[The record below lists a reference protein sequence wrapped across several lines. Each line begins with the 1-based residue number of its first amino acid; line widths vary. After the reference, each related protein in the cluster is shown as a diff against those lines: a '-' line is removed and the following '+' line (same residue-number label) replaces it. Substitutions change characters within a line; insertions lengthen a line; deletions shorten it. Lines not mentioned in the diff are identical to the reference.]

1 MYFVVQSSFLITMEL
16 LLNND
21 DLTRLTEAALAGKA
35 KVRNVECGPDRL
47 KLKLAL
53 GVLPAGVEFTGF
65 RLETGAVSCRIV
77 GALATKV
84 LALFREK
91 VEQAGV
97 RVTGDQLRLPLP
109 EALTTAGEITALEVS
124 APGIRLKGRLKDLAG
139 LLAQA
144 RIASS

>member
-16 LLNND
+16 LLNNED
-21 DLTRLTEAALAGKA
+21 ITRLAEAALAGKA

-53 GVLPAGVEFTGF
+53 GVLPASVEFTAF

-97 RVTGDQLRLPLP
+97 QVAGDQLRMPLP
-109 EALTTAGEITALEVS
+109 EALTSAGEATALEVS
-124 APGIRLKGRLKDLAG
+124 SAGIRLKGRLKDVSRLLSQAG
-139 LLAQA
+139 
-144 RIASS
+144 ITS

>member
-1 MYFVVQSSFLITMEL
+1 MEL
-16 LLNND
+16 LLNNED
-21 DLTRLTEAALAGKA
+21 ITRLAEAALAGKA
-35 KVRNVECGPDRL
+35 KVRNVESGPDRL

-53 GVLPAGVEFTGF
+53 GILPASVEFTEF

-97 RVTGDQLRLPLP
+97 QVTGDQLRMPLP
-109 EALTTAGEITALEVS
+109 EVLTSAGEITALEVTT
-124 APGIRLKGRLKDLAG
+124 AGIRLKGTLKDLSG
-139 LLAQA
+139 LLSPTGI
-144 RIASS
+144 RS